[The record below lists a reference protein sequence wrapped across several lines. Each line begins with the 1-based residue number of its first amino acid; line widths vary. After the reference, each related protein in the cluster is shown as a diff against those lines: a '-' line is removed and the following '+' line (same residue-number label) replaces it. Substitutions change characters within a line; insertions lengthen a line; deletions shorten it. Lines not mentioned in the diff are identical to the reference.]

1 MTLLAALQG
10 HVATFQTADRLCV
23 GFSGGADSHALLHAL
38 VTLSRSER
46 LPAIEAIHINHGLQ
60 VDADH
65 WAEHC
70 AQVAAGLKVGFT
82 LESVQVDTQASPE
95 SQARVARYRAFE
107 KHLGAGDMLLL
118 AHHRDDQAETIL
130 FRLIRGAG
138 PRGLAG
144 MPETRALGAATLLRP
159 LLAVTR
165 QDIERYVVQHDL
177 EVIDDTSNANIDID
191 RNFLRHQVLPLIES
205 RWPGYRAGFTRS
217 SAVLGQISN
226 SPLLLHPSQV
236 SAVGDPSLDL
246 QTLDAAVLHD
256 QIYHWLHGLDLQLPP
271 HTTIAEFARQCLEAG
286 PDKLPELRHRHFVMQ
301 RWRQSIQI
309 YPLKPSDGFCAE
321 AVVGHSVQGDWGSLD
336 WVQAPFGLDAGA
348 VVSLRTPKPGEE
360 LKLRGRPRRSLNQ
373 CLQENEVPPYWRGSI
388 PVICQGD
395 SVVAVAGLGVTQESS
410 DKSVSC
416 KEGLVPVW
424 IAPKLCFVN

>member
-1 MTLLAALQG
+1 
-10 HVATFQTADRLCV
+10 H
-23 GFSGGADSHALLHAL
+23 
-38 VTLSRSER
+38 E
-46 LPAIEAIHINHGLQ
+46 
-60 VDADH
+60 
-65 WAEHC
+65 
-70 AQVAAGLKVGFT
+70 
-82 LESVQVDTQASPE
+82 
-95 SQARVARYRAFE
+95 
-107 KHLGAGDMLLL
+107 
-118 AHHRDDQAETIL
+118 
-130 FRLIRGAG
+130 
-138 PRGLAG
+138 
-144 MPETRALGAATLLRP
+144 
-159 LLAVTR
+159 
-165 QDIERYVVQHDL
+165 
-177 EVIDDTSNANIDID
+177 
-191 RNFLRHQVLPLIES
+191 VLPLIES

-217 SAVLGQISN
+217 SAVLAQISK
-226 SPLLLHPSQV
+226 SPSLLHPSQV

-271 HTTIAEFARQCLEAG
+271 HTTIAEFARQCLEAD
-286 PDKLPELRHRHFVMQ
+286 PDKQPELRHRHFVMQ

-309 YPLKPSDGFCAE
+309 YPLKPSGSFCAE

>member
-1 MTLLAALQG
+1 MTLLAALKG

-23 GFSGGADSHALLHAL
+23 GFSGGTDSHALLHGL
-38 VTLSRSER
+38 VTLSHQER
-46 LPAIEAIHINHGLQ
+46 LPAIEAIHVNHRLHIQ
-60 VDADH
+60 ADY

-70 AQVAAGLKVGFT
+70 AQVAAELQVGFT
-82 LESVQVDTQASPE
+82 LETVQVDTQASPE
-95 SQARVARYRAFE
+95 SQARVARYCAFE
-107 KHLGAGDMLLL
+107 KHLREGDLLLL
-118 AHHRDDQAETIL
+118 AHHRDDQVETIL

-144 MPETRALGAATLLRP
+144 MPETRAVGAATLLRP
-159 LLAVTR
+159 LLGVTR
-165 QDIERYVVQHDL
+165 QDIERYAVEHDL
-177 EVIDDTSNANIDID
+177 EVIDDTSNANTHID
-191 RNFLRHQVLPLIES
+191 RNFLRHEVLPLIES

-217 SAVLGQISN
+217 SAVLSQMSQTP
-226 SPLLLHPSQV
+226 SLLHSRQV
-236 SAVGDPSLDL
+236 SSVGDPAFDL

-256 QIYHWLHGLDLQLPP
+256 QIYHWLHGLDLQVPP
-271 HTTIAEFARQCLEAG
+271 HSTIAEFARQCLEAG
-286 PDKLPELRHRHFVMQ
+286 PDKQPELRHSNFVMQ

-309 YPLKPSDGFCAE
+309 YPLKPNGGVCAE
-321 AVVGHSVQGDWGSLD
+321 AIVGQSVQGDWGSLD
-336 WVQAPFGLDAGA
+336 WVQAPYGLTAGET
-348 VVSLRTPKPGEE
+348 VSLRVPKSAEG

-395 SVVAVAGLGVTQESS
+395 SVVAVAGLGVTQEAF
-410 DKSVSC
+410 DKTVSC

>member
-226 SPLLLHPSQV
+226 SPSLLHPSQV

-309 YPLKPSDGFCAE
+309 YPLKPSDDFCAE

>member
-10 HVATFQTADRLCV
+10 HVATFRTASRLCV

-46 LPAIEAIHINHGLQ
+46 LPAIEAIHINHRLQ
-60 VDADH
+60 IDAGF

-70 AQVAAGLKVGFT
+70 AQVAAELKVGFT
-82 LESVQVDTQASPE
+82 LEAVQVDTQASPE

-107 KHLGAGDMLLL
+107 KHLRTGDLLLL
-118 AHHRDDQAETIL
+118 AHHRDDQVETVL

-144 MPETRALGAATLLRP
+144 IPETRALGVATLLRP

-165 QDIERYVVQHDL
+165 QNIERYVLEHDL
-177 EVIDDTSNANIDID
+177 KVIDDTSNANIDID
-191 RNFLRHQVLPLIES
+191 RNFLRHEVLPLIES

-217 SAVLGQISN
+217 SAVLAQINKGPS
-226 SPLLLHPSQV
+226 LLHPSQV
-236 SAVGDPSLDL
+236 SPVGDPSFDL

-256 QIYHWLHGLDLQLPP
+256 QIYHWLHGLDLPVP
-271 HTTIAEFARQCLEAG
+271 AHTTVAEFARQCLEAG
-286 PDKLPELRHRHFVMQ
+286 PDKQPEVRHRHFVMQ

-309 YPLKPSDGFCAE
+309 YPLKPNGDFCAE
-321 AVVGHSVQGDWGSLD
+321 AVVGRSAQGDWGSID
-336 WVQAPFGLDAGA
+336 WVQAPFGLDAGE
-348 VVSLRTPKPGEE
+348 VVSLRAPKPGEE
-360 LKLRGRPRRSLNQ
+360 LKLRGRPKRSLNQ
-373 CLQENEVPPYWRGSI
+373 YLQENDVPPYWRGSI
-388 PVICQGD
+388 PVICQGN
-395 SVVAVAGLGVTQESS
+395 SVVAVAGLGVTQEAS
-410 DKSVSC
+410 DKTVSC

>member
-10 HVATFQTADRLCV
+10 HVATFQTAGRLCV

-38 VTLSRSER
+38 VTLSRSVR

-60 VDADH
+60 IEAGH

-70 AQVAAGLKVGFT
+70 AQVAAELQVGFT
-82 LESVQVDTQASPE
+82 LEAVQVDTQASPE

-107 KHLGAGDMLLL
+107 KHLGEGDLLLL
-118 AHHRDDQAETIL
+118 AHHRDDQVETIL

-144 MPETRALGAATLLRP
+144 MPETRALGVATLLRP

-165 QDIERYVVQHDL
+165 QDIERYVLQHDL
-177 EVIDDTSNANIDID
+177 DVIDDTSNANIDID
-191 RNFLRHQVLPLIES
+191 RNFLRHEVLPLIES

-217 SAVLGQISN
+217 SAVLAQISKRP
-226 SPLLLHPSQV
+226 SLLHSSQV
-236 SAVGDPSLDL
+236 SSVGDPTFHL
-246 QTLDAAVLHD
+246 QNLDAAELHD
-256 QIYHWLHGLDLQLPP
+256 QIYHWLHGLGLQVPP
-271 HTTIAEFARQCLEAG
+271 HTTIAEFARQCLEAD
-286 PDKLPELRHRHFVMQ
+286 PDKQPELRHRHFVMQ

-309 YPLKPSDGFCAE
+309 YPLKPAGGFCVE
-321 AVVGHSVQGDWGSLD
+321 AVVGHSLQGVWGSLD
-336 WVQAPFGLDAGA
+336 WVQVSFGLNAGE
-348 VVSLRTPKPGEE
+348 VVSLRAPKPGEA
-360 LKLRGRPRRSLNQ
+360 LKLRGRPRRTLNQ

-395 SVVAVAGLGVTQESS
+395 SVVAVAGLGITQEAF
-410 DKSVSC
+410 DKTVSC

>member
-144 MPETRALGAATLLRP
+144 MPETRALGAAKLLRP

-226 SPLLLHPSQV
+226 SPSLLHPSQV

>member
-226 SPLLLHPSQV
+226 SPSLLHPSQV

-309 YPLKPSDGFCAE
+309 YPLKPSDDFCAE
-321 AVVGHSVQGDWGSLD
+321 AVVGHSVQGDWGALD